1 MIYSAKNS
9 LRGLKVWAGG
19 RYRGPM
25 IPSGCKCNRRPSGL
39 TRRITQIEI
48 PCGRP
53 SFAKTM
59 KALIRSPFQLCKVR
73 HRSVGPCC
81 FRAWCSQPSKRKMGR
96 TRCSDLMC
104 FVQQNPYSHNT
115 MNISMVDQ
123 IFPQNDYVLI
133 MYIVTNKRQKFYR
146 FLLGGRMEE
155 LSASIRNARNIDK
168 MKLCANLVDLR
179 RWWLNGNQWKR
190 ES

>member
-9 LRGLKVWAGG
+9 LRGLKVWAGD

-81 FRAWCSQPSKRKMGR
+81 FRAWCSQPSKKKMGG

-104 FVQQNPYSHNT
+104 FVQQTH
-115 MNISMVDQ
+115 IVIILW
-123 IFPQNDYVLI
+123 IFRWLTKCFLRII
-133 MYIVTNKRQKFYR
+133 MYWLCTLQRTNAQNSIGF

-155 LSASIRNARNIDK
+155 LPASIRNARNIDK
-168 MKLCANLVDLR
+168 WSCAR
-179 RWWLNGNQWKR
+179 IW
-190 ES
+190 ST